1 MSTLT
6 DKAGAPVEVRLTPG
20 GDAYGIYVEGRE
32 AWVGAAF
39 FLDRAYEGVDQ
50 RIFHHT
56 EVGDDFSGRGLA
68 GVLVREAL
76 AETFAQG
83 LTVVPAC
90 PYVKSYIEKKGLDGP
105 VSAPTSEVYGWVE
118 ENK

>member
-1 MSTLT
+1 MSTLA
-6 DKAGAPVEVRLTPG
+6 DKTGAPVEVRLTPE
-20 GDAYGIYVEGRE
+20 GDAYGIYVEGRA
-32 AWVGAAF
+32 AWAGAAF
-39 FLDRAYEGVDQ
+39 FLDRVHEGVDQ

-68 GVLVREAL
+68 GVLVKEAL
-76 AETFAQG
+76 AETAAQG

-90 PYVKSYIEKKGLDGP
+90 PYVKSHIEKKGFDGP
-105 VSAPTSEVYGWVE
+105 VSAPTSEDYRYVE